1 MWIFTP
7 TSFIS
12 IIQKP
17 GQTDTLTV
25 RARIEGDIEAVFP
38 NATVVANGGTDYK
51 YRAVLPRDE
60 VAKAV
65 ADQVMAVNY
74 SDFKSAIKDANR
86 HAAVMNV
93 WAAMYLWRA
102 NAIPAGVGARIKRA
116 RK

>member
-12 IIQKP
+12 VIQKP
-17 GQTDTLTV
+17 GQTETLTV

-38 NATVVANGGTDYK
+38 NATVVANEGTDYK
-51 YRAVLPRDE
+51 YRAVLPRED
-60 VAKAV
+60 VAKAM
-65 ADQVMAVNY
+65 ADQVMAIDY
-74 SDFKSAIKDANR
+74 SDFKSAIKDSNR

-102 NAIPAGVGARIKRA
+102 NAIPAGVAARHKRP